1 MKILLLGSGARE
13 HAMAYNLSKSALVE
27 NLFIAPGNPGLA
39 SIGILQPLNLDDQA
53 SVLEFCNAN
62 QIDMVICGPEAP
74 LAQGLMD
81 YLELHNPDLILIGPK
96 QKGAQL
102 ESSKAFAKEFMIK
115 YEIPTARYQSFD
127 KNQIQEA
134 INFGKSLG
142 LPLVIK
148 ADGLA
153 AGKGVVI
160 TQSHEESEAEIKSML
175 AGKFGTASS
184 TLVIEEF
191 LSGIEFSVFV
201 LTNGHQYVLLPT
213 AKDYKRVGEGD
224 TGPNTGGMGSISPV
238 PFADEE
244 MMEKVKNKI
253 ILPTLSGLQ
262 KENIPYQGFI
272 FFGLISVN
280 GEPFVIEYN
289 CRMGDPETESV
300 MMRLQS
306 DLARLCLQCH
316 QGRLDTASV
325 KISPQHVA
333 TIFLTSGGYPGDFE
347 KDKLIGPLPELQHG
361 EQIFFA
367 GVTQK
372 NHHLYSSGG
381 RVIAVSCL
389 GENRKDAIDAAMTL
403 AEKISYEGKYYRKD
417 IGFDLV

>member
-191 LSGIEFSVFV
+191 LSGIEFSV
-201 LTNGHQYVLLPT
+201 
-213 AKDYKRVGEGD
+213 
-224 TGPNTGGMGSISPV
+224 
-238 PFADEE
+238 
-244 MMEKVKNKI
+244 
-253 ILPTLSGLQ
+253 
-262 KENIPYQGFI
+262 
-272 FFGLISVN
+272 
-280 GEPFVIEYN
+280 
-289 CRMGDPETESV
+289 
-300 MMRLQS
+300 
-306 DLARLCLQCH
+306 
-316 QGRLDTASV
+316 
-325 KISPQHVA
+325 
-333 TIFLTSGGYPGDFE
+333 
-347 KDKLIGPLPELQHG
+347 
-361 EQIFFA
+361 
-367 GVTQK
+367 
-372 NHHLYSSGG
+372 LYSPM
-381 RVIAVSCL
+381 VINMYCYQPL
-389 GENRKDAIDAAMTL
+389 KTTKGLEKETL
-403 AEKISYEGKYYRKD
+403 AQIRVEWALSLR
-417 IGFDLV
+417 FHLQMRR